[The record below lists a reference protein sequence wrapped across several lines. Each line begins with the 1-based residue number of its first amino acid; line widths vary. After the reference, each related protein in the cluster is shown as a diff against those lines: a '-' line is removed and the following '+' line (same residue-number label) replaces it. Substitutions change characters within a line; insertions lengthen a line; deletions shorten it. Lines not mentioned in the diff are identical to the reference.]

1 MPISGL
7 LITLTEDHSLA
18 EQAVVALSAR
28 PEIMVGTRQQQWLPL
43 AVDGRDYAHS
53 REVHEWIGSQPG
65 VVFVDITSIYFETG
79 SPDTRTRES
88 LNSVTPI

>member
-18 EQAVVALSAR
+18 EEAVAALASR
-28 PEIMVGTRQQQWLPL
+28 PEIMVGPRRQQWLPV

-53 REVHEWIGSQPG
+53 REMHEWIGSQPG
-65 VVFVDITSIYFETG
+65 VAFVDITSINFETD
-79 SPDTRTRES
+79 SPNAAEF
-88 LNSVTPI
+88 VHP